1 LFCQTLDVQMNE
13 FWDLLEQARGNAVDG
28 GVAGPSG
35 SAVGAALVERLMPLP
50 PEWIVEAHRC
60 FTRAAHRAHRWE
72 LCAAAFV
79 IWDHISDDGFSDFK
93 AGLVGLGRDTFE
105 RVVVD
110 ADALADL
117 PLVQA
122 AAAGQTERFVLAAE
136 AIHYAAAQAY
146 ERRTGDVEAFWDAL
160 DSLPADNDDER
171 RSGERWSGR
180 FGSPEDAAQ
189 IAVRLP
195 RLHELFAARASSG
208 R

>member
-1 LFCQTLDVQMNE
+1 MNE
-13 FWDLLEQARGNAVDG
+13 FWDLMEQARADAVEG
-28 GVAGPSG
+28 AVVWPSG
-35 SAVGAALVERLMPLP
+35 SAIGAALVERLIPLP
-50 PEWIVEAHRC
+50 LEQIVESHLC
-60 FTRAAHRAHRWE
+60 FGRAVGRAHQWRM
-72 LCAAAFV
+72 CAAAFV
-79 IWDHISDDGFSDFK
+79 IWGYISDDGFSDFK

-136 AIHYAAAQAY
+136 AIHSAAAQAY
-146 ERRTGDVEAFWDAL
+146 ERRTGDAEAFWDAL
-160 DSLPADNDDER
+160 DSLPAQDEK
-171 RSGERWSGR
+171 GEPPGGEPWSGR

-189 IAVRLP
+189 ILVQLP
-195 RLHELFAARASSG
+195 RLHELFAAKPSSG